1 MTMVWRLGATN
12 PRLHMPRLHAF
23 IRGRV
28 QGVFFR
34 ASIVEQAL
42 ALDIAGF
49 VRNRHDGAVEVVA
62 EGTADALATLRS
74 YCEQG
79 PPGALVRVVD
89 VIDEQESGEFR
100 GLGFRPDA

>member
-1 MTMVWRLGATN
+1 MVWPLGVTN
-12 PRLHMPRLHAF
+12 PRLPMPRLHAF

-34 ASIVEQAL
+34 ASIIEQAR

-62 EGTADALATLRS
+62 EGAADALATLRQ
-74 YCEQG
+74 YCKKG
-79 PPGALVRVVD
+79 PPGAIVREFD
-89 VIDEQESGEFR
+89 VIDEAESGEFN
-100 GLGFRPDA
+100 GFGVRPEV

>member
-1 MTMVWRLGATN
+1 
-12 PRLHMPRLHAF
+12 MPRLHAF

-34 ASIVEQAL
+34 ASIVEQAR
-42 ALDIAGF
+42 ALDVAGF

-62 EGTADALATLRS
+62 EGQADALAMLRR

-79 PPGALVRVVD
+79 PPSAIVSQLD
-89 VIDEQESGEFR
+89 VIDEPESGEFE
-100 GLGFRPDA
+100 GFGVRPEA